1 MHPSSNPM
9 CSRSTTS
16 QLSLTFHQHSDARHA
31 IMPCSLAAASTSVVA
46 SLATSC
52 SCEKAPWVVHAY
64 AKQLGRIFRLRMAHL
79 HIVIVTDAAEALR
92 LTSR

>member
-1 MHPSSNPM
+1 M
-9 CSRSTTS
+9 RS
-16 QLSLTFHQHSDARHA
+16 QHLKCSLTVHQHSDARHA
-31 IMPCSLAAASTSVVA
+31 VTPCSLAAAFTSVVA
-46 SLATSC
+46 CLATSC